1 MNLQNALR
9 DICYENVDCILKL
22 LDENSDKN
30 DSMMLKKTER
40 SFRGSKTLSKDI
52 ANEDFIIIYSK

>member
-1 MNLQNALR
+1 MNFQNALR

-30 DSMMLKKTER
+30 DSMMFKKTER
-40 SFRGSKTLSKDI
+40 SFRGNNMLSKDMC
-52 ANEDFIIIYSK
+52 

>member
-1 MNLQNALR
+1 MNFQNALR

-30 DSMMLKKTER
+30 DSMMFKKTER
-40 SFRGSKTLSKDI
+40 SFRGNKILSKDMR
-52 ANEDFIIIYSK
+52 